1 MIMRIMDEIY
11 LDYPYYGVRRIMAE
25 LQRRGYGVGEKRVQR
40 LMKLMGIE
48 AMYPKPKTTVAA
60 PEHKK
65 YPYLLR
71 GLDIVRPNQVWEMD
85 ITYIPMRHGFMYLAA
100 IIDVFSRRIMG
111 WGLSNTMEAEWCAEI
126 AEEAFLRH
134 GRPEIFNT
142 DQGSQFTSEVFITT
156 LVGEDF
162 DNPKLKISMDGR
174 GRATD
179 DIYIERFWRSIKY
192 DDIYLNAYEDGVELW
207 HGIDNYIRIY
217 NTKRLHQSL
226 DYHTPDEVYKKVS

>member
-1 MIMRIMDEIY
+1 LNELSKEYELTPKQISEWKKEFLAKAALVFNKESPDLSKEKEIHELHARIGQ
-11 LDYPYYGVRRIMAE
+11 L
-25 LQRRGYGVGEKRVQR
+25 
-40 LMKLMGIE
+40 
-48 AMYPKPKTTVAA
+48 
-60 PEHKK
+60 
-65 YPYLLR
+65 
-71 GLDIVRPNQVWEMD
+71 D
-85 ITYIPMRHGFMYLAA
+85 ITYIPMRQGFMYLAA

-134 GRPEIFNT
+134 GRSEIFNT

-226 DYHTPDEVYKKVS
+226 DYQTPDEVYKKAS